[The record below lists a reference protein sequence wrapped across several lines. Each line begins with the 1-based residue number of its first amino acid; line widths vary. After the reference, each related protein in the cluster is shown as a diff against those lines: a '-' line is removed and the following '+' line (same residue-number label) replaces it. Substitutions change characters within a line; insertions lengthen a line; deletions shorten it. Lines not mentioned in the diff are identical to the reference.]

1 MTKLALSLC
10 LASAAIASH
19 AFAGIHPGMILTKD
33 APDDI
38 KSANAALQKL
48 DKELGDVTALVKSS
62 KDALDQQYKDLN
74 AHFGGVK
81 ADSEEMK
88 KAVEKHAADYAEL
101 VTKHQAL
108 SQLVEQIKK
117 EMDAPLLKGGADLKD
132 ADTRAAIE
140 LQRRAYLFKGGNEF
154 EFKPDMEN
162 LVPAA
167 DYRSAAYKLMR
178 VGIDS
183 KETIVKSFSTAER
196 KAFDAASMDQAF
208 FSPQMLGIEI
218 DCNVECAEMV
228 DLYAQVTVSKTA
240 FMYPQ
245 VESYGDIGSYQCPAK
260 CDAELGPEGNI
271 SYKNGRTYDFRGA
284 FCFQRN
290 VLAEANYDLLG
301 FMMRAA
307 ARSHRINRNRALI
320 TGDGINEP
328 KGWLTADCFTKRKTG
343 GASFNHQDFRLFIAS
358 APVEYGPIVATM
370 HQNVFAYLAAALDA
384 EGRFIFGDGLMTYSP
399 DDVRERIRISNC
411 LPDPT
416 EGGTKGSAAA
426 PFAANSFI
434 AAAGNWQ
441 MAYGAVSKRPMFMEQ
456 FVAGSSAWCVMY
468 QFGAEDGGFVM
479 CCPAARTLYTGP

>member
-1 MTKLALSLC
+1 MNRFSN
-10 LASAAIASH
+10 IR
-19 AFAGIHPGMILTKD
+19 PGMMLTKD
-33 APDDI
+33 APDDV
-38 KSANAALQKL
+38 KAANAALEKL
-48 DKELGDVTALVKSS
+48 TKDLGDVTTLMKSN
-62 KDALDQQYKDLN
+62 KDAMEQQYKDLN
-74 AHFGGVK
+74 NHFGGVK
-81 ADSEEMK
+81 GDSEELK
-88 KAVEKHAADYAEL
+88 KTVEKHAADYAEM

-117 EMDAPLLKGGADLKD
+117 EMDAPLIKGGSDLKNS
-132 ADTRAAIE
+132 DTEAAIE
-140 LQRRAYLFKGGNEF
+140 LQRRAFTFKGGNEF
-154 EFKPDMEN
+154 EFKPDMDN
-162 LVPAA
+162 LVNPA

-183 KETIVKSFSTAER
+183 KETIIKSLSTAER
-196 KAFDAASMDQAF
+196 KAFDAASLDQAF

-218 DCNVECAEMV
+218 DCNIECAELL
-228 DLYAQVTVSKTA
+228 DLYMSVTVSKTA
-240 FMYPQ
+240 FMYPV

-271 SYKNGRTYDFRGA
+271 KYLNGRTYDFRGA

-320 TGDGINEP
+320 TGDGVNEP

-343 GASFNHQDFRLFIAS
+343 ATSFSAQDFRLFMAS
-358 APVEYGPIVATM
+358 APVEYGDVIATM

-384 EGRFIFGDGLMTYSP
+384 NGRFLFGDGLMTYSP

-416 EGGTKGSAAA
+416 EGGTKGSVDA

-434 AAAGNWQ
+434 AAAGNWK
-441 MAYGAVSKRPMFMEQ
+441 MAYGAVEKRRMFMEQ
-456 FVAGSSAWCVMY
+456 FTAGSSAWCVMY
-468 QFGAEDGGFVM
+468 QFGAEDGGFVA